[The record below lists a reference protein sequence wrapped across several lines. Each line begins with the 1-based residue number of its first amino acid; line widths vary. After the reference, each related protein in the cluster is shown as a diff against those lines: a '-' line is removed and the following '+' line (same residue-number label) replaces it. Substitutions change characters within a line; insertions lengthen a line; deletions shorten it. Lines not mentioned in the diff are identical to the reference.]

1 MNTAPILPA
10 RKEEPFHEGERRA
23 HALAGGGPPGFA
35 IRDAMPDQHRDF
47 FSMLSY
53 VMLATIDADGVP
65 VATIVT
71 GPPGFIDAPDAQ
83 TLHID
88 GRANWQA
95 NVRPLLQPGKPIGML
110 GIDLGNRRRNRANGI
125 VRRIDGAV
133 SEGGIELQV
142 TQSFGNCP
150 KYIQLREVVHVTQS
164 TPGEEIRIADQL
176 DAATSEMIAQADTFF
191 VASGIDARNSEG
203 GIDVSHKGG
212 HPGFVR
218 IDGNTL
224 TIPDFTGNRYFNT
237 LGNLLVD
244 DRAAL
249 LFVDFSNGDLLHL
262 QGRTE
267 IVWEVPEAERFDG
280 AERLWRF
287 HVQRVQRTT
296 HAIPLRWMLQEVS
309 PAVARTG
316 HW

>member
-1 MNTAPILPA
+1 MSAATIIPA
-10 RKEEPFHEGERRA
+10 RKEEPFHAGELRA

-47 FSMLSY
+47 FAKLQY
-53 VMLATIDADGVP
+53 VILATSDANGLP

-71 GPPGFIDAPDAQ
+71 GPAGFIDAPDAR
-83 TLHID
+83 TLHI
-88 GRANWQA
+88 GRGARWQA
-95 NVRPLLQPGKPIGML
+95 NVPPLLQPGQPVGVL

-125 VRRIDGAV
+125 VRRIDEDGVA
-133 SEGGIELQV
+133 LQV

-150 KYIQLREVVHVTQS
+150 KYIQIREVMHDAESAARAAETKNL
-164 TPGEEIRIADQL
+164 DQL
-176 DAATSEMIAQADTFF
+176 DAAAIDVITQADTFF
-191 VASGIDARNSEG
+191 VASGVDMRNSEG

-249 LFVDFSNGDLLHL
+249 LFVDFANGDLLHL

-287 HVQRVQRTT
+287 HVQRVQRTA
-296 HAIPLRWMLQEVS
+296 HAIPLRWALQEVS
-309 PAVARTG
+309 PALARTG
-316 HW
+316 HWR